1 MTQAACTN
9 VASVP
14 ASAALRGRTAWT
26 VSGTGIPNW
35 ASVGSGTVGQ
45 TSGSLSYAWSYVSW
59 NASDCLV
66 LAIQFGKV
74 NYLCQDLHAT
84 CAITTSCCGSSQRP
98 SGADLARI
106 QLSFGAHLA
115 LIQLSFGTH
124 LARASIR
131 VAGAILSSLEVGSH

>member
-1 MTQAACTN
+1 MRVTCQYAVDKYMQMTHAACTN

-26 VSGTGIPNW
+26 VPGTGIPNW

-74 NYLCQDLHAT
+74 N
-84 CAITTSCCGSSQRP
+84 
-98 SGADLARI
+98 
-106 QLSFGAHLA
+106 
-115 LIQLSFGTH
+115 
-124 LARASIR
+124 
-131 VAGAILSSLEVGSH
+131 